1 MTNIA
6 LAASIPVFATLFL
19 FLLSFTALTLYT
31 VTRRSDTVSSHQPP
45 VSVLIPAYNEAQS
58 IEACLT
64 SFQENDYPEQNLQVF
79 VVDDGSTDN
88 TRQIVDNHAYGD
100 LITQDHKGKVAA
112 LNKAYDKATHDILV
126 VADADTTV
134 DEDFLKRVTAPFQ
147 NADVGAVSGAVT
159 PKQNKTGFLHWFQ
172 TVEYYYNN
180 LIRNGISTVFTT
192 DIWFFGCI
200 AAYRRSALKDINGFP
215 AESLTEDMDIV
226 MRMRRHDW
234 KTVHAPFANGQT
246 QTPKT
251 VIELAKQRRRWWGG
265 GYQLLN
271 KHDDLFGEDSTFTF
285 IAFHH
290 WWWAVYALLSV
301 PLLTYQFIYWLP
313 GSLETIVMYT
323 VRWLSLL
330 GPVAVLYKI
339 PNGWL
344 SWYNVFGVLSGL
356 FTAGL
361 ILTGLWYYEKR
372 VGVGD
377 IVALFLYFPYT
388 IVLNTFIL
396 LGVWEASQNPNK
408 DYIE

>member
-1 MTNIA
+1 MTNLA
-6 LAASIPVFATLFL
+6 LTASIPIFATLFL
-19 FLLSFTALTLYT
+19 FLLSFTTLTLYM
-31 VTRRSDTVSSHQPP
+31 VTQRKDTPTSHQPP
-45 VSVLIPAYNEAQS
+45 VSVLIPAYNEAKT

-64 SFQENDYPEQNLQVF
+64 SFKENQYPDENTQVL

-88 TRQIVDNHAYGD
+88 TRQVVANHTAGE

-112 LNKAYDKATHDILV
+112 LNKAYAKANHDVIV

-134 DEDFLKRVTAPFQ
+134 DSDFLNRITAPFQ
-147 NADVGAVSGAVT
+147 QEDIGAVSGAVT
-159 PKQNKTGFLHWFQ
+159 PKQNRTGLLHWFQ

-180 LIRNGISTVFTT
+180 LIRNGISTAFTT

-200 AAYRRSALKDINGFP
+200 AAYRRPALEDIDGFP
-215 AESLTEDMDIV
+215 ANSLTEDMDIV

-234 KTVHAPFANGQT
+234 KTVHAPHANGQT
-246 QTPKT
+246 RTPKT
-251 VIELAKQRRRWWGG
+251 VTALAKQRKRWWGG

-271 KHDDLFGEDSTFTF
+271 KHDDLFNDDPTFTF

-290 WWWAVYALLSV
+290 WWWALYALLSV
-301 PLLTYQFIYWLP
+301 PLLIYQFSYWLP
-313 GSLETIVMYT
+313 GSLTDVVMYT
-323 VRWLSLL
+323 FRWLSLL
-330 GPVAVLYKI
+330 GPVAVIYNI

-344 SWYNVFGVLSGL
+344 SWYNAFGVFSGL
-356 FTAGL
+356 LTAGL

-372 VGVGD
+372 VDVGD

-388 IVLNTFIL
+388 ILLNTFIL
-396 LGVWEASQNPNK
+396 LGVWEAAKHPNK